1 MGLIGRL
8 LVLLAVLLMP
18 LGMAPAA
25 AVASPVN
32 HHAMMAGMALEHCPD
47 QSSKHEHNDGLAMCS
62 MACASA
68 LPAQDLARD
77 ETLVRHHLLVIP
89 MMVQTLRGVLL
100 EIATPPPKFA

>member
-18 LGMAPAA
+18 LGMAPAS
-25 AVASPVN
+25 AVASPIK
-32 HHAMMAGMALEHCPD
+32 HHAMMAEMAMEHCPD

-68 LPAQDLARD
+68 LPAQDVARD
-77 ETLVRHHLLVIP
+77 ETLPRHHQLVMP
-89 MMVQTLRGVLL
+89 MRVQTLRGVLL